1 MENENQQRDGSNS
14 NQKYNEGTR
23 GRRASDSV
31 RINNEQPNQNGEE
44 KHSQNDT
51 EERSSQGTSEEK
63 LSLEERE
70 KIREAKRNDPATLYN
85 KAMEEF
91 DPEETEPQLAE
102 HTRYRNADYDRDG
115 ML

>member
-1 MENENQQRDGSNS
+1 MENENQQRDGANS
-14 NQKYNEGTR
+14 NQGYNEGIR

-31 RINNEQPNQNGEE
+31 GVDNKQSDQDGKEE
-44 KHSQNDT
+44 HTATDT
-51 EERSSQGTSEEK
+51 EERGSQGTSEEK